1 MILSFYMYVLFR
13 CTTFLKLYD
22 IKNVVLTFTYV
33 YKKLY
38 GIFKRYIL
46 EVLIIIYIYIY
57 GLFIFNYELLNQ
69 FLKNIKK

>member
-38 GIFKRYIL
+38 GIFKRFF
-46 EVLIIIYIYIY
+46 YIYMDF
-57 GLFIFNYELLNQ
+57 LFLIMNY
-69 FLKNIKK
+69 

>member
-1 MILSFYMYVLFR
+1 MYVLFR